1 MQRSYKLIL
10 SIIVVIL
17 SGALAFAQE
26 AAYKDV
32 ILDGKPAKLNLKTGE
47 ITLVDSEGKS
57 KNIATSKHIS
67 DDKKEVEIDSDFHVV
82 QENETLLDVAN
93 RYNTTLT
100 ELKRVNNLET
110 TLVNE
115 GQQLRVRNFDNIE
128 PETDD
133 MSPEPVL
140 KETKNDYHIVE
151 EGQTLYSLG
160 IRYGLTVDELKRL
173 NRLSSNII
181 KVGEKLRIANF
192 SSNGEKGDLSVWTVS
207 KGDTL
212 YSIAKSNGLTVE
224 QLKSLNGLTGNLI
237 KVGQKLQ
244 LE

>member
-47 ITLVDSEGKS
+47 ITLVDSEGNG
-57 KNIATSKHIS
+57 KNIVTSKS
-67 DDKKEVEIDSDFHVV
+67 NNDEKKEVEVYSEFHVV
-82 QENETLLDVAN
+82 QKNETLLDIAN

-115 GQQLRVRNFDNIE
+115 GEQLRVRNFDNIE
-128 PETDD
+128 PDTDD
-133 MSPEPVL
+133 KSPEPVL